1 MNSFVEK
8 LEAKTDARNVTSLL
22 RQSRAAAA
30 FDAVVA
36 LALAYDE
43 ILLQVDEF
51 ALRHQNISQ
60 VLNETLSTLKF
71 NGLSVNGLQ
80 NKYYC
85 FLMLFCFVEF
95 PPFLK
100 ISRSRI

>member
-8 LEAKTDARNVTSLL
+8 LRKKTKTEAKNVTALL

-43 ILLQVDEF
+43 ILQVDEF
-51 ALRHQNISQ
+51 VLEHQNISR
-60 VLNETLSTLKF
+60 VLNETLSMMKF
-71 NGLSVNGLQ
+71 NGLSVNTLQ
-80 NKYYC
+80 KVYSC
-85 FLMLFCFVEF
+85 
-95 PPFLK
+95 
-100 ISRSRI
+100 